1 MIPDK
6 LNEHLKNIQRLEG
19 WCTHD
24 KAVHM
29 AELINET
36 RPDVLVE
43 IGVFGGRGTIAMA
56 MTCQHI
62 GHGRVIGIDPWASS
76 ASTEGSIG
84 PENEEWWSKLDH
96 EAIYKCCL
104 SVTRSLGCE
113 DTVTYLRMHDTEAL
127 KHFEDNS
134 IGFLHIDSNHSEEVS
149 CRTVRDW
156 VPKVKPGSYLIFD
169 DTNWPSQAK
178 ALEMLKSDL
187 GLEFLGLFDM
197 HDSQGNKNG
206 EYALL
211 KKPA

>member
-1 MIPDK
+1 MIPAK
-6 LNEHLKNIQRLEG
+6 LNERLKNIQRLEG
-19 WCTHD
+19 WCTHA

-36 RPDVLVE
+36 RPDTLVE

-56 MTCQHI
+56 MVCQHV
-62 GHGRVIGIDPWASS
+62 GKGRVIGIDPWATE
-76 ASTEGSIG
+76 ASTEGNIG
-84 PENEEWWSKLDH
+84 QENEEWWSKLDH

-113 DTVTYLRMHDTEAL
+113 DTVTYLRMKDTDAL
-127 KHFEDNS
+127 YQFDDNS

-149 CRTVRDW
+149 CRTVKDW
-156 VPKVKPGSYLIFD
+156 VPKVKAGGYLIFD

-178 ALEMLKSDL
+178 ALEMLKNDF
-187 GLEFLGLFDM
+187 GLEFIGLFDM
-197 HDSQGNKNG
+197 TDSMGTKNG